1 MSEKYYD
8 ALSDMSRIK
17 ESLIG
22 VFEAT
27 PDITG
32 LIAHCFDTPYI
43 EGSISD
49 NKSAIFI
56 DTSLIKSDNQH
67 IKEVGID
74 IFVICHKDFIKL
86 SEEETNY
93 YHSIGIYGNRL
104 DSAIQAINATI
115 NKKSTMDIIK
125 GTYSIGNLT
134 FAEKEPIKQYASE
147 TDFYGKCLSY
157 TYQSFYKRKNYM
169 K

>member
-8 ALSDMSRIK
+8 TLSDMSRIK
-17 ESLIG
+17 ESLLS

-27 PDITG
+27 PDITR

-56 DTSLIKSDNQH
+56 DTALIKSDNQH
-67 IKEVGID
+67 IKVVGVD

-104 DSAIQAINATI
+104 DSAIQAINAAI

-125 GTYSIGNLT
+125 GKYAIGDLT